1 MFLAPKLN
9 IQIVTGKERSVA
21 TELTTAFNSKTYSVV
36 KCFLQNYSGAPRGS
50 IGRGGV
56 EKIGSIERG
65 GGVDIWEE
73 EARSLLRNCRNN

>member
-36 KCFLQNYSGAPRGS
+36 KCFLQNYSGGS
-50 IGRGGV
+50 LTGGGGV
-56 EKIGSIERG
+56 ENVR
-65 GGVDIWEE
+65 VH
-73 EARSLLRNCRNN
+73 

>member
-50 IGRGGV
+50 IDRGGG
-56 EKIGSIERG
+56 EKMIVSIERG
-65 GGVDIWEE
+65 GV
-73 EARSLLRNCRNN
+73 